1 MIWFFIAAI
10 CLAFVAVVF
19 IVLRERKYR
28 KFILE
33 NSVTLGKLR
42 KVNDKYHFFDLVNY
56 DMSNT
61 YDNQDFYND
70 ISCRDYLT
78 YQLQFKKKEISEQI
92 FKAEKNRENYRKYR
106 DELKSI
112 NEIGTFCG
120 DTGKLNKEKLI
131 KTEKKICNKTAISP
145 SLDYSVK
152 VTLYCS
158 KINGRKYE
166 GKSQIFSSDDILF
179 IISKGIDDKIGQF
192 YKNKDVWDAICRV
205 ERGKVSNAM
214 RFSIYKRDGYR
225 CRMCGISDR
234 FANLEVDHII
244 PISKGGKSTYDN
256 LQTLCHRCNVQKGNS
271 MPYKKR

>member
-1 MIWFFIAAI
+1 
-10 CLAFVAVVF
+10 
-19 IVLRERKYR
+19 
-28 KFILE
+28 
-33 NSVTLGKLR
+33 
-42 KVNDKYHFFDLVNY
+42 
-56 DMSNT
+56 MSNT
-61 YDNQDFYND
+61 YDNQNFYND

-112 NEIGTFCG
+112 NEIGAFRN

-131 KTEKKICNKTAISP
+131 KTEKKICNKTALSP

-179 IISKGIDDKIGQF
+179 IISKGINDKIGQF
-192 YKNKDVWDAICRV
+192 YKNKDVWDSICRV

-225 CRMCGISDR
+225 CRMCGISER

>member
-10 CLAFVAVVF
+10 CLIFVAVVF
-19 IVLRERKYR
+19 IVLRERKYK

-33 NSVTLGKLR
+33 NSVTLDKLR
-42 KVNDKYHFFDLVNY
+42 KVNDKYYFFDLVNY

-106 DELKSI
+106 DEIKSI
-112 NEIGTFCG
+112 NKIGTFR
-120 DTGKLNKEKLI
+120 DDMGKLNKEKLI
-131 KTEKKICNKTAISP
+131 KTEKKICNKTALSP

-166 GKSQIFSSDDILF
+166 GKSQIFSSNDILF

-192 YKNKDVWDAICRV
+192 YKNKDVWDSICRV

-256 LQTLCHRCNVQKGNS
+256 LQTLCHRCNVQKGDS

>member
-19 IVLRERKYR
+19 IVLRERKYK

-42 KVNDKYHFFDLVNY
+42 EVNDKYHFFDLVNY

-106 DELKSI
+106 DEIKST
-112 NEIGTFCG
+112 NEIGAFRN

-131 KTEKKICNKTAISP
+131 KTEKKICNKTALSP

-192 YKNKDVWDAICRV
+192 YKNKDVWDSICRV

-256 LQTLCHRCNVQKGNS
+256 LQTLCHRCNIQKGNS
-271 MPYKKR
+271 MPYKKH

>member
-10 CLAFVAVVF
+10 CLIFVAVVF
-19 IVLRERKYR
+19 IVLRERKYK

-33 NSVTLGKLR
+33 NSITLDKLR
-42 KVNDKYHFFDLVNY
+42 KVNDKYYFFDLVNY

-106 DELKSI
+106 DEIKSI
-112 NEIGTFCG
+112 NEIGTFRD

-131 KTEKKICNKTAISP
+131 KTEKKICNKTALSP

-192 YKNKDVWDAICRV
+192 YKNKDVWDSICRV

>member
-10 CLAFVAVVF
+10 CLVFVAVGV
-19 IVLRERKYR
+19 VNLRERKYR

-33 NSVTLGKLR
+33 NSITFGKLR
-42 KVNDKYHFFDLVNY
+42 DVNDKYYFFNLVNY

-70 ISCRDYLT
+70 MSCRDYLT

-106 DELKSI
+106 DEIKSI
-112 NEIGTFCG
+112 NKIGTFRD

-131 KTEKKICNKTAISP
+131 KTEKKICNKTALSP

-192 YKNKDVWDAICRV
+192 YKNKDVWDSICRV
-205 ERGKVSNAM
+205 ERGKVSNGM

>member
-1 MIWFFIAAI
+1 MVWFFIAAI
-10 CLAFVAVVF
+10 CLVFVAVGV
-19 IVLRERKYR
+19 VNLRERKYR

-33 NSVTLGKLR
+33 NSITFGKLR
-42 KVNDKYHFFDLVNY
+42 DVNDKYYFFNLVNY

-112 NEIGTFCG
+112 NEIGAFRN

-131 KTEKKICNKTAISP
+131 KTEKKICNKTALSP

-192 YKNKDVWDAICRV
+192 YKNKDVWDSICRV
-205 ERGKVSNAM
+205 ERGKVSNGM

>member
-10 CLAFVAVVF
+10 CLIFVAVVF
-19 IVLRERKYR
+19 IVLRERKYK

-33 NSVTLGKLR
+33 NSVTLDKLR
-42 KVNDKYHFFDLVNY
+42 KVNDKYYFFDLVNY

-106 DELKSI
+106 DEIKSI
-112 NEIGTFCG
+112 NEIGTFRD
-120 DTGKLNKEKLI
+120 DTRKLNKEKLI
-131 KTEKKICNKTAISP
+131 KTEKKICNKTALSP

-192 YKNKDVWDAICRV
+192 YKNKDVWDSICRV

-256 LQTLCHRCNVQKGNS
+256 LQTLCHRCNVQKGDS
-271 MPYKKR
+271 MPYKKH

>member
-10 CLAFVAVVF
+10 CLIFVAVVF
-19 IVLRERKYR
+19 IVLRERKYK

-33 NSVTLGKLR
+33 NSVTLDKLR
-42 KVNDKYHFFDLVNY
+42 KVNDKYYFFDLVNY

-106 DELKSI
+106 DEIKSI
-112 NEIGTFCG
+112 NKIGTFRN

-131 KTEKKICNKTAISP
+131 KTEKKICNKTALSP
-145 SLDYSVK
+145 SFDYSVK

-192 YKNKDVWDAICRV
+192 YKNKDVWDSICRV

-271 MPYKKR
+271 MPYKKH

>member
-10 CLAFVAVVF
+10 CLIFVAVGFV
-19 IVLRERKYR
+19 VLRERKYR

-42 KVNDKYHFFDLVNY
+42 EVNDKYHFFDLVNY
-56 DMSNT
+56 DMNNT

-106 DELKSI
+106 DELRAI
-112 NEIGTFCG
+112 NEIGTFRS

-131 KTEKKICNKTAISP
+131 KTEKKICNKTAVSP

-179 IISKGIDDKIGQF
+179 IISKGIDNKSGQF
-192 YKNKDVWDAICRV
+192 YKNRDVWDSICRV
-205 ERGKVSNAM
+205 ERGKVSNRM

>member
-10 CLAFVAVVF
+10 CLIFVAVVF

-33 NSVTLGKLR
+33 NSVTLDKLR
-42 KVNDKYHFFDLVNY
+42 KVNDKYYFFDLVNY

-106 DELKSI
+106 DEIKSI
-112 NEIGTFCG
+112 NEIGTFRD

-131 KTEKKICNKTAISP
+131 KTEKKICNKTALSP

-192 YKNKDVWDAICRV
+192 YKNKDVWDSICRV

>member
-10 CLAFVAVVF
+10 CLIFVAVVF
-19 IVLRERKYR
+19 IVLRERKYK

-42 KVNDKYHFFDLVNY
+42 EVNDKYYFFNLVNY

-70 ISCRDYLT
+70 ISCLDYLT

-106 DELKSI
+106 DEIKSI
-112 NEIGTFCG
+112 NEIGTFRD

-131 KTEKKICNKTAISP
+131 KTEKKICNKTALSP

-166 GKSQIFSSDDILF
+166 GKSQIFSSNDILF

-192 YKNKDVWDAICRV
+192 YKNKDVWDSICRV

-256 LQTLCHRCNVQKGNS
+256 LQTLCHRCNVQKGDS
-271 MPYKKR
+271 MPYKKH

>member
-10 CLAFVAVVF
+10 CLIFVAVVF

-33 NSVTLGKLR
+33 NSVTLDKLR
-42 KVNDKYHFFDLVNY
+42 KVNDKYYFFDLVNY

-106 DELKSI
+106 DEIKSI
-112 NEIGTFCG
+112 NEIGTFRD

-131 KTEKKICNKTAISP
+131 KTEKKICNKTALSP

>member
-10 CLAFVAVVF
+10 CLIFVAVVF
-19 IVLRERKYR
+19 VVLRERKYK

-42 KVNDKYHFFDLVNY
+42 EVNDKYHFFDLVNY

-106 DELKSI
+106 DEIKSI
-112 NEIGTFCG
+112 NEIGAFRD

-131 KTEKKICNKTAISP
+131 KTEKKICNKTALSP

-271 MPYKKR
+271 MPYKKH

>member
-10 CLAFVAVVF
+10 CLIFVAVVF

-42 KVNDKYHFFDLVNY
+42 EVNDKYHFFDLVNY

-70 ISCRDYLT
+70 ISCLDYLT

-106 DELKSI
+106 DEIKSI
-112 NEIGTFCG
+112 NEIGAFRN

-131 KTEKKICNKTAISP
+131 KTEKKICNKTALSP

-192 YKNKDVWDAICRV
+192 YKNKDVWDSICRV

-271 MPYKKR
+271 MPYKKH

>member
-1 MIWFFIAAI
+1 MIWFFIAAV
-10 CLAFVAVVF
+10 CLTFVAVGV
-19 IVLRERKYR
+19 VNLRERKYR

-33 NSVTLGKLR
+33 NSITLDKLR
-42 KVNDKYHFFDLVNY
+42 EVNDKYHFFDLVNY

-61 YDNQDFYND
+61 YDNQNFYND

-112 NEIGTFCG
+112 NEIGAFRN

-131 KTEKKICNKTAISP
+131 KTEKKICNKTALSP

-179 IISKGIDDKIGQF
+179 IISKGINDKIGQF
-192 YKNKDVWDAICRV
+192 YKNKDVWDSICRV

-225 CRMCGISDR
+225 CRMCGISER